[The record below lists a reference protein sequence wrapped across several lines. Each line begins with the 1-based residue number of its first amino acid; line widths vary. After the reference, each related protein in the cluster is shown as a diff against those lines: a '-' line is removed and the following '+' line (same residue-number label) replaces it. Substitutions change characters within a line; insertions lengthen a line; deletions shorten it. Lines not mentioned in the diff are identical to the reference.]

1 MSIKSERITILGTP
15 DFKAFLNAEASKEGV
30 SVSELVRGR
39 CQAVPPSSDEI
50 MLKELIKTANQASKR
65 ATEKLSKSI
74 SNVEAILA
82 ELGVVK

>member
-82 ELGVVK
+82 ELGVAK